1 LNISL
6 LKQKNK
12 SWCKYTLE
20 KTKGVIK
27 NGQSRDTGSIG
38 HTRHAQVEGNKTQ
51 QKTQKTRKMIN
62 TNPTGG
68 EHSCSRRVSSYCAN
82 KHKWHKYD
90 VWHEPTYK
98 QLEVRTNR

>member
-1 LNISL
+1 

-62 TNPTGG
+62 TNINDINMTYDMSQPT
-68 EHSCSRRVSSYCAN
+68 N
-82 KHKWHKYD
+82 
-90 VWHEPTYK
+90 
-98 QLEVRTNR
+98 N